1 MLRVVVSV
9 FDSASQMYGQ
19 PVFSPS
25 RGVAIRSFSDEV
37 NRTGADNALNGHPE
51 DFTLFQLAEFHE
63 ETGIFTAKHEMLC
76 RAKDVAV
83 TFS

>member
-9 FDSASQMYGQ
+9 FDSASGLFGQ
-19 PVFSPS
+19 PVFAPS

-37 NRTGADNALNGHPE
+37 NRANTENALNIHPE
-51 DFTLFQLAEFHE
+51 DFTLFQLAEFDE
-63 ETGIFTAKHEMLC
+63 ETGIFTAKHEMLS

-83 TFS
+83 TGS